1 LHQYNSKFKNINL
14 YILSDT
20 FYNNLMIK
28 LNKKFAVL
36 GHPISHSLS
45 PKIHQHFASQF
56 AIDLDYQKIDV
67 ETTHFKKKLA
77 ELKQD
82 GYEGLNITLPLK
94 NLAYEVCDELSSKA
108 EQTKSVNTISIKND
122 KLYGDTTD
130 GLGLVTDLLRK
141 NVSLENKKILVIG
154 AGGASNGIMFD
165 LISQQ
170 PQTIFLTNRT
180 IYKSHDMAENW
191 AFLAKDNAVLLN
203 VLNLGEDITFDLIV
217 NATSSSLGSGSAIF
231 PENLKGHFWYDMMY
245 GKQTPF
251 LLMAEQKKAKFSDGL
266 GMLVEQA
273 AAAFNIWHQQKPDTK
288 SIYQTL

>member
-1 LHQYNSKFKNINL
+1 M
-14 YILSDT
+14 T
-20 FYNNLMIK
+20 K

-45 PKIHQHFASQF
+45 PKIHQYFASQF
-56 AIDLDYQKIDV
+56 AIDLDYQRIDV
-67 ETTHFKKKLA
+67 ESVNFEKTLIDLRQ
-77 ELKQD
+77 E

-94 NLAYEVCDELSSKA
+94 NLAYEICDELSSKA
-108 EQTKSVNTISIKND
+108 QQTKSVNTISIKND

-130 GLGLVTDLLRK
+130 GLGLVTDLLTK

-165 LISQQ
+165 LISQH

-180 IYKSHDMAENW
+180 ISKSHEMAESW
-191 AFLAKDNAVLLN
+191 SLLAKDNAVLLN
-203 VLNLGEDITFDLIV
+203 VLSSKEVITFDLII
-217 NATSSSLGSGSAIF
+217 NATSSSLGTVSAIF

-251 LLMAEQKKAKFSDGL
+251 LLKAKQSKAKFSDGL

-273 AAAFNIWHQQKPDTK
+273 AVAFHIWHHQKPDTK
-288 SIYQTL
+288 SIYQIL

>member
-1 LHQYNSKFKNINL
+1 M
-14 YILSDT
+14 T
-20 FYNNLMIK
+20 K

-45 PKIHQHFASQF
+45 PKIHQYFASQF
-56 AIDLDYQKIDV
+56 AIDLDYQRIDV
-67 ETTHFKKKLA
+67 ESVNFEKTLIDLRQ
-77 ELKQD
+77 E

-94 NLAYEVCDELSSKA
+94 NLAYEICDELSSKA
-108 EQTKSVNTISIKND
+108 QQTKSVNTISIKND

-130 GLGLVTDLLRK
+130 GLGLVTDLLTK

-165 LISQQ
+165 LISQH

-180 IYKSHDMAENW
+180 ISKSHEMAESW
-191 AFLAKDNAVLLN
+191 SLLAKDNAVLLN
-203 VLNLGEDITFDLIV
+203 VLSSKEVITFDLII
-217 NATSSSLGSGSAIF
+217 NATSSSLGTVSAIF

-251 LLMAEQKKAKFSDGL
+251 LLKAKQSKAKFSDGL

-273 AAAFNIWHQQKPDTK
+273 AAAFHIWHHQKPDTK
-288 SIYQTL
+288 SIYQIL